1 MKRILLLISIA
12 FLIAGGT
19 VGILYQEGIG
29 GVPQSDAQTPSVTE
43 DQLATDDD
51 LSAAESEEEDIA
63 DSYTQEEK
71 DALAQTLPSAEA
83 DSDSVTDP
91 DLAALGVAEDD
102 TDAALA
108 EADAA
113 AEEAAAA
120 AAEVAA
126 KAEEDKKAAEEE
138 ARKEKEEKG
147 PFYSITVLG
156 INGGGL
162 TMHKNPTG
170 DGDSL
175 GVVAKGTKG
184 YMIGSSSAGK
194 NRRLCYIDGKICYL
208 SKNYTDF
215 TEIPADEYPDALLNV
230 TEADAGSDFSLE

>member
-1 MKRILLLISIA
+1 MKRILLLIAIA

-29 GVPQSDAQTPSVTE
+29 GISQKDEAQAVTE
-43 DQLATDDD
+43 QQPATEED

-71 DALAQTLPSAEA
+71 DALAQTLPSAQA

-91 DLAALGVAEDD
+91 DIAALSEAETTEDE
-102 TDAALA
+102 LA

-113 AEEAAAA
+113 EKEAEAA

-156 INGGGL
+156 INGGL

-175 GVVAKGTKG
+175 GIVSAGTKG

-208 SKNYTDF
+208 SKNYTEF

>member
-1 MKRILLLISIA
+1 MKRVLLLIARA

-29 GVPQSDAQTPSVTE
+29 GVKKEEAQTPTVSE
-43 DQLATDDD
+43 EQLATQEDV
-51 LSAAESEEEDIA
+51 SAAEAEEEDIE

-71 DALAQTLPSAEA
+71 DALAQSLPSAQA
-83 DSDSVTDP
+83 NADSVTDP
-91 DLAALGVAEDD
+91 DIAALSDAETTEDE
-102 TDAALA
+102 LA

-113 AEEAAAA
+113 EKEAEAA

-126 KAEEDKKAAEEE
+126 QAEEEKKAAEEE

-156 INGGGL
+156 INGGL

-208 SKNYTDF
+208 SKNYTEF